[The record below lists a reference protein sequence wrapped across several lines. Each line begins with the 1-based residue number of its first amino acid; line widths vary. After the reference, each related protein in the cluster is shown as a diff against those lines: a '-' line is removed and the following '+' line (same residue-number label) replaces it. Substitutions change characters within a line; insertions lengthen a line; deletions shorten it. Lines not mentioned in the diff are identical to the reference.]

1 MKLLYA
7 HIKDFFSYGEKVNLE
22 KNFLT
27 PPRWSKKYRNQPIT
41 IFLSHKHEEL
51 DLVKKIINFFESN
64 YKVSVYIDAN
74 DIDMPNHTC
83 RETASRLRRKIRNC
97 RKFIFMATQKSIE
110 SKWCNWE
117 LGQGDVLKYNKNLAI
132 FPILLDDNEFSGNE
146 YLRMYSYILPPN
158 NEMFHGDYRVKSP
171 KDESEMPLRDWLNT

>member
-1 MKLLYA
+1 MEFLYA
-7 HIKDFFSYGEKVNLE
+7 RIKDFFRYGEKIDL
-22 KNFLT
+22 KKSLSS
-27 PPRWSKKYRNQPIT
+27 PPKWNKFEFDHVT
-41 IFLSHKHEEL
+41 VFLSHKHEEL
-51 DLVKKIINFFESN
+51 DLVKKIIDFFQSN
-64 YKVSVYIDAN
+64 YNVSVYIDAN
-74 DIDMPNHTC
+74 DIDMPNCTC

-146 YLRMYSYILPPN
+146 YLRMYSYILPPDK
-158 NEMFHGDYRVKSP
+158 EKFHGDHRVRSP
-171 KDESEMPLRDWLNT
+171 KDGSEMSLRDWLNT